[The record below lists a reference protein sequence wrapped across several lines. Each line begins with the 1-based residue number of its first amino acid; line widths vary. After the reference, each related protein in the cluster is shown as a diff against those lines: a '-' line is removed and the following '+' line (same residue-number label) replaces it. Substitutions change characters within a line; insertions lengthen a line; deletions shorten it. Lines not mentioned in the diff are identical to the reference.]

1 MDVSAHGR
9 KTRAEIMN
17 QATHINQAV
26 FAVRKR
32 TNAIGLFLSMVAMTL
47 GMLFLLWILSILF
60 IKGFSAIN
68 WAMFTASTPAPGSE
82 GGGLANA
89 IVGSIMLIGCCTLI
103 STPVGVLAG
112 LYLAEY
118 GDRSKVAGVTRF
130 VTDIMLSA
138 PSIVIGLFVY
148 ALVVAQVRHFSGWA
162 GTLALAL
169 IAIPVVVR
177 TTENML
183 HLVPGSLR
191 EAAYALGTPKW
202 KVAFWITLR
211 AAKSGV
217 ITGILLALARISG
230 ETAPLL
236 FTALNNQFFS
246 TNMNAPMA
254 NLPVV
259 IFQFAM
265 SPYDNWV
272 SLAWG
277 GSLLI
282 TIAVLGLN
290 ILARVVFREKVQG

>member
-1 MDVSAHGR
+1 MDVGQYGE
-9 KTRAEIMN
+9 KTGVENMRGLSN
-17 QATHINQAV
+17 INPAI
-26 FAVRKR
+26 FTKRKR
-32 TNAIGLFLSMVAMTL
+32 TNKIGLVLSTGAMVL
-47 GMLFLLWILSILF
+47 GMAFLLWILSILF
-60 IKGFSAIN
+60 IKGFSSIN
-68 WAMFTASTPAPGSE
+68 LDVFTQSTPAPGSE

-89 IVGSIMLIGCCTLI
+89 ILGSLMIVASCTLI
-103 STPVGVLAG
+103 STPIGVLAG
-112 LYLAEY
+112 LYLSEY
-118 GDRSKVAGVTRF
+118 GDRSKVASITRF

-148 ALVVAQVRHFSGWA
+148 AIVVAQVRHFSGWA
-162 GTLALAL
+162 GTIALAL

-183 HLVPGSLR
+183 RLVPGSLR

-202 KVAFWITLR
+202 KVAFMITLR
-211 AAKSGV
+211 AAQSGV
-217 ITGILLALARISG
+217 ITGILLALARVSG

-236 FTALNNQFFS
+236 FTALNNQFFT

-272 SLAWG
+272 NLAWAAA
-277 GSLLI
+277 LLI
-282 TIAVLGLN
+282 TFAVLGLN
-290 ILARVVFREKVQG
+290 ILARVVFREKVQS

>member
-1 MDVSAHGR
+1 MDADQYGEEAGF
-9 KTRAEIMN
+9 KNMN
-17 QATHINQAV
+17 NISNIDQSL
-26 FAVRKR
+26 FAKRKR
-32 TNAIGLFLSMVAMTL
+32 ANKIGLTLSMGAMLL
-47 GMLFLLWILSILF
+47 GMVFLFWILGVLLFKGLSAIDLNLF
-60 IKGFSAIN
+60 IH
-68 WAMFTASTPAPGSE
+68 STPAPGSE

-89 IVGSIMLIGCCTLI
+89 IVGSLMIVASCTLI
-103 STPVGVLAG
+103 STPIGVLAG
-112 LYLAEY
+112 LYLSEY
-118 GDRSKVAGVTRF
+118 GDRSKVAAVTRF

-162 GTLALAL
+162 GTIALAL

-183 HLVPGSLR
+183 RLVPGSLR

-202 KVAFWITLR
+202 KVAYKVTLR

-217 ITGILLALARISG
+217 MTGILLALARVSG

-272 SLAWG
+272 DLAWG
-277 GSLLI
+277 GALLI
-282 TIAVLGLN
+282 TFTVLGLN